1 MMHINR
7 TSFIAPTFLMIVCLA
22 CGKTSTDQSKES
34 AKPKEKVVHY
44 REIVHKIKLEEENVT
59 SAKDKGKNRS
69 FYQ

>member
-1 MMHINR
+1 MMHINQ
-7 TSFIAPTFLMIVCLA
+7 TAFIAPTFLMIVCLA

-34 AKPKEKVVHY
+34 AKPKVVRY

-59 SAKDKGKNRS
+59 SAEDKGKHRS